1 MAKAKSNKI
10 EIVSITYKV
19 NGETF
24 TANREKKK
32 ASNAKGLVAAAE
44 GRVCTPGET
53 KCENGILFRCFD
65 IGDGQTDWLT
75 GNETC

>member
-10 EIVSITYKV
+10 EIISITYKV

-24 TANREKKK
+24 TATREKKK
-32 ASNAKGLVAAAE
+32 PARAKGLVPATAA
-44 GRVCTPGET
+44 RVCTPGET
-53 KCENGILFRCFD
+53 KCENGILFRCFE

>member
-10 EIVSITYKV
+10 EIISITYKV

-24 TANREKKK
+24 TATREKKK
-32 ASNAKGLVAAAE
+32 QTRAKGLLAVGEA
-44 GRVCTPGET
+44 RVCTPGDT

-65 IGDGQTDWLT
+65 IGDGQADWLT
-75 GNETC
+75 GNEPC